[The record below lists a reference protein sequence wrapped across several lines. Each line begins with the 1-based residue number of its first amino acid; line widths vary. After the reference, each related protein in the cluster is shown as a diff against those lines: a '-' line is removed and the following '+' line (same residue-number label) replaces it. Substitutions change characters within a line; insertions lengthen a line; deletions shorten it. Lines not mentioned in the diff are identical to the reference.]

1 MNTSVEPISVSV
13 LADIGHFCRYRY
25 RPIYR
30 YFCRYR
36 YRPIYQYFWPIPCSS
51 HTISAT
57 LFLLLS
63 LVEKQLAKLVCHY
76 LTPTCA
82 SIDVERLF
90 STNGD
95 VVTPE
100 RNNLLPENARKIL
113 YLCENMSFLRF
124 NYWKLQNF
132 ANKPCIYAIHE
143 NIGIGKNISA
153 LLPIYR

>member
-1 MNTSVEPISVSV
+1 MSAIFADIHIDRYISVF
-13 LADIGHFCRYRY
+13 LADTNILFENPR
-25 RPIYR
+25 
-30 YFCRYR
+30 
-36 YRPIYQYFWPIPCSS
+36 SS

-82 SIDVERLF
+82 SIEVERLF

-100 RNNLLPENARKIL
+100 RNHLLPENAQKIL
-113 YLCENMSFLRF
+113 YLHENMSFLRF
-124 NYWKLQNF
+124 NY
-132 ANKPCIYAIHE
+132 
-143 NIGIGKNISA
+143 
-153 LLPIYR
+153 

>member
-1 MNTSVEPISVSV
+1 MWAQIVVF
-13 LADIGHFCRYRY
+13 DWYRY
-25 RPIYR
+25 RPISAIFTDIGIGWYISV
-30 YFCRYR
+30 FLADTDILFKN
-36 YRPIYQYFWPIPCSS
+36 PSSS

-57 LFLLLS
+57 LFLLFS

-82 SIDVERLF
+82 SINVERLF
-90 STNGD
+90 LTNGD

-100 RNNLLPENARKIL
+100 RNHLLPENAWKIL
-113 YLCENMSFLRF
+113 YLHENMSFLRF

-143 NIGIGKNISA
+143 NIGIGIGKNVSA
-153 LLPIYR
+153 LLLIYQYR